1 MTSVRTAWA
10 IRLKKVVIRSN
21 GLGYPFEKIV
31 IRSNGMGYPF
41 EKGFVDSLPIPYPLP
56 PTPFDACYAG

>member
-10 IRLKKVVIRSN
+10 IRLEKVVIRSN

-41 EKGFVDSLPIPYPLP
+41 EKGFVDRSS
-56 PTPFDACYAG
+56 D